1 MSPPLPFAPERHA
14 LEGCRLRPLE
24 QADLADL
31 AEQLAAIDPWASLG
45 YGAEALA
52 RYLGRSD
59 SALIRF
65 ALEHGEDSRAGIL
78 AVRHPWLRGPYI
90 EVLAI
95 FPAHQGH
102 GLGKAVV
109 EWAASQAA
117 RGAANL
123 WACVSD
129 FNTSARRFY
138 ATQGFAE
145 VAPLDGLVSPGQSE
159 ILLRKKLG

>member
-1 MSPPLPFAPERHA
+1 MSPPLPFAADRHA
-14 LEGCRLRPLE
+14 LEGCRLRPLD
-24 QADLADL
+24 ADDPAAL
-31 AEQLAAIDPWASLG
+31 AERLAGIDPWASLG
-45 YGAEALA
+45 YGAQALA
-52 RYLGRSD
+52 RYLGRPD

-65 ALEHGEDSRAGIL
+65 AVEQGEDCRAGIL

-95 FPAHQGH
+95 FPDHQGH
-102 GLGKAVV
+102 GLGKVV
-109 EWAASQAA
+109 VDWAASQAA
-117 RGAANL
+117 MGSANL

-129 FNTSARRFY
+129 FNASARRFY